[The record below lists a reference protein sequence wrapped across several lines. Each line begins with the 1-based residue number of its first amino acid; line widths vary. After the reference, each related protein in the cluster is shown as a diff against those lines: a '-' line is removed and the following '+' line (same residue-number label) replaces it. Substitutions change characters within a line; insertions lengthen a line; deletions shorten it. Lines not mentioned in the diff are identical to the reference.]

1 MPAMGSHS
9 VMIGDREVVG
19 GIDQRSGLRLFMDEC
34 KRNHPLA
41 VRLMKGNRVVAEQQA
56 PTEKR

>member
-1 MPAMGSHS
+1 
-9 VMIGDREVVG
+9 MIGDREVVG